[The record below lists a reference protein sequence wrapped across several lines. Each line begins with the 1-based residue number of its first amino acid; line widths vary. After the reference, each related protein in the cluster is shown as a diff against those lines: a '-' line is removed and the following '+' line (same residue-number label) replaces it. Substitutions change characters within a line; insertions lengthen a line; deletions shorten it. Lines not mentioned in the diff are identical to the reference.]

1 MKTIGIKLADG
12 SFYPILEEG
21 APGKK
26 ALGLVTAKDNQTR
39 VIVDLY
45 RSKDGSMDDAEYVD
59 SLQIDNLVAR
69 EKGSSEINLKVGL
82 DDEGKLTAE
91 LVDPETGAVSNA
103 DVTLVSRTLEERL
116 APSEFDLTET
126 EEKSNG
132 NAAAAGAIVAG
143 AAAGGLMAAAMRHNN
158 EEKTEKE
165 SATETAAEE
174 ETAET
179 PAEDSFSADDLSFD
193 EEPATDSTEKTP
205 EEDTFS
211 ADDLSFDDEPAA
223 ETTEDFPSDSTT
235 EASDATQGE
244 TSVDDFDLPDF
255 DMGEPDAAPAEDST
269 ENTTEEKA
277 EETIASDDDFELPD
291 FDTNAD
297 TTEAASEESNDDFDF
312 DFDAD
317 SKSSETEPA
326 PDSTLEMMK
335 HSSAL
340 KFDNLYDKETM
351 EGNSSIEEE
360 EEEVSKKTR
369 VPVIICI
376 VCAIICLICAIL
388 VLFIVPSKYNL
399 LHKKSAEKPVEVVQ
413 PVEIEEPEPEPEP
426 EIIEAKE
433 EEIVVVDEPEKI
445 APEPPKEPEVKPEDI
460 TYKIKWGDTLW
471 DIADAYYKNPWNYKK
486 IARYNGIKNPDYII
500 SGTYIKIPAK

>member
-21 APGKK
+21 TPGKK

-126 EEKSNG
+126 ETEEKPNG
-132 NAAAAGAIVAG
+132 DTAAAGAIVAG

-158 EEKTEKE
+158 EETTE
-165 SATETAAEE
+165 A
-174 ETAET
+174 
-179 PAEDSFSADDLSFD
+179 PA
-193 EEPATDSTEKTP
+193 DSTEKP
-205 EEDTFS
+205 AEEDTFS

-255 DMGEPDAAPAEDST
+255 DMGEPGAAPAEDST

-297 TTEAASEESNDDFDF
+297 TTVAASEESNDDFDF

-317 SKSSETEPA
+317 SNSADSSETEPA

-399 LHKKSAEKPVEVVQ
+399 LHKKSTEKPVEVVQ

-445 APEPPKEPEVKPEDI
+445 APEPPKEPEIKPEDI

>member
-132 NAAAAGAIVAG
+132 DAAAAGAIVAG

-158 EEKTEKE
+158 EKTTEE
-165 SATETAAEE
+165 ATEA
-174 ETAET
+174 
-179 PAEDSFSADDLSFD
+179 PA
-193 EEPATDSTEKTP
+193 
-205 EEDTFS
+205 EDTFS
-211 ADDLSFDDEPAA
+211 ADDLSLDDEPAA
-223 ETTEDFPSDSTT
+223 DSTKDFPADSTT

-244 TSVDDFDLPDF
+244 TCVDDFDLPDF
-255 DMGEPDAAPAEDST
+255 DMGEPGVAPSEDST
-269 ENTTEEKA
+269 ENTTEEKT